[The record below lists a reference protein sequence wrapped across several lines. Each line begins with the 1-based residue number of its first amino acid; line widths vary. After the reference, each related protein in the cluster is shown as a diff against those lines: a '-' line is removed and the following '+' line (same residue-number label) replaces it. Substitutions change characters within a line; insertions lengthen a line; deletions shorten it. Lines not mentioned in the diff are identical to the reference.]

1 MTVEADTIAALGRAR
16 AAAPAMALATTAQK
30 NDFLR
35 RLADAIRGSRAEII
49 LANAIDLERARKSGR
64 GGAFVERLTLDDKRI
79 EAMAAGVLQVE
90 ALDDPVGTAIEKW
103 TRPNGLKIE
112 KIRVPIGV
120 IAMIYESRPNVTV
133 DAAALTLKAGNAV
146 ILRGG
151 SEALSSNGFL
161 AGLVARALNDAGLD
175 SDAGTFISDPNREVI
190 QVMKRSR
197 ELIDL
202 IIPRGGKSL
211 KDALAGSE
219 VPLLPHFDGI
229 CHTYVD
235 RFADLKMAE
244 NICLNAKCSRP
255 SVCNS
260 MEKLLVHRAVAEKFL
275 PSIAARMTTAGVELR
290 GDEAT
295 RKIVPAVR
303 AATVEDWDAEYL
315 DLILAI
321 KVVDSVDE
329 AIAFI
334 ARHGSHLADAIVTGD
349 AGTAARFERE
359 IDSATVYVNAS
370 TRFTDGFEFGFGAET
385 GISTNR
391 LHARGPMGLNE
402 LTTYKYVLR
411 GTGQVRA

>member
-1 MTVEADTIAALGRAR
+1 MSVDAQTIATLERAR
-16 AAAPAMALATTAQK
+16 AAAPRMALATTAEK

-35 RLADAIRGSRAEII
+35 RLARSIRDSTEEII
-49 LANAIDLERARKSGR
+49 RANAVDLERARKSGR
-64 GGAFVERLTLDDKRI
+64 GGAFVERLSLDDRRI

-120 IAMIYESRPNVTV
+120 IAIIYESRPNVTV

-146 ILRGG
+146 VLRGG

-161 AGLVARALNDAGLD
+161 AGLIARALQDAGLEPN
-175 SDAGTFISDPNREVI
+175 AATFVRDPDREVI
-190 QVMKRSR
+190 QVMKHTRD
-197 ELIDL
+197 LIDL

-211 KDALAGSE
+211 KDALEGSA

-235 RFADLKMAE
+235 RAADLKMAE
-244 NICLNAKCSRP
+244 EICINAKCSRP

-260 MEKLLVHRAVAEKFL
+260 MENLLVHREVAEKFL
-275 PSIAARMTTAGVELR
+275 PSLAARMTAAGVELR
-290 GDEAT
+290 GDTAA
-295 RKIVPAVR
+295 RKIVPSMR
-303 AATVEDWDAEYL
+303 AASDVDWDAEYL
-315 DLILAI
+315 DMILAVKI
-321 KVVDSVDE
+321 VDSFDD
-329 AIAFI
+329 ATAFI

-349 AGTAARFERE
+349 ADAATRFERE
-359 IDSATVYVNAS
+359 VDSATVYVNAS

-411 GTGQVRA
+411 GTGQVRT

>member
-1 MTVEADTIAALGRAR
+1 MTIESDTTAALKRAR
-16 AAAPAMALATTAQK
+16 GAAPKMAIASTPQK

-35 RLADAIRGSRAEII
+35 RLTSAIRGSRAEII
-49 LANAIDLERARKSGR
+49 RANAVDLERARKTGR

-90 ALDDPVGTAIEKW
+90 ALDDPIGTAIEKW

-112 KIRVPIGV
+112 KIRVPIGL

-133 DAAALTLKAGNAV
+133 DAAVLTLKAGNAV
-146 ILRGG
+146 VLRGG

-161 AGLVARALNDAGLD
+161 ADLISRALKEAGLD
-175 SDAGTFISDPNREVI
+175 PDSATFIRDPDREVI

-197 ELIDL
+197 EVIDL
-202 IIPRGGKSL
+202 IIPRGGQSL
-211 KDALAGSE
+211 KDALDGSA
-219 VPLLPHFDGI
+219 VPLLPHFDGK

-235 RFADLKMAE
+235 RAADLKMAE
-244 NICLNAKCSRP
+244 EICLNAKCSRP

-260 MEKLLVHRAVAEKFL
+260 MEKLLVHRGIAEKFL
-275 PSIAARMTTAGVELR
+275 PSLVARMTAARVEIR
-290 GDEAT
+290 GDDAT
-295 RKIVPAVR
+295 QKIVPTVR
-303 AATVEDWDAEYL
+303 PATDEDWDAEYL
-315 DLILAI
+315 DLILAV
-321 KVVDSVDE
+321 KVVDSIDE
-329 AIAFI
+329 AIEFI
-334 ARHGSHLADAIVTGD
+334 ARHGSHLADAIVTND
-349 AGTAARFERE
+349 AQTAARFERE
-359 IDSATVYVNAS
+359 VDSATVYVNAS

-402 LTTYKYVLR
+402 LTTYKYVVR

>member
-1 MTVEADTIAALGRAR
+1 MTIEADTAAALGRAR
-16 AAAPAMALATTAQK
+16 AAAPRMALATTAQK

-35 RLADAIRGSRAEII
+35 RLADAIRASCAEII
-49 LANAIDLERARKSGR
+49 RANAIDLERARKGGR
-64 GGAFVERLTLDDKRI
+64 TGAFVERLTLDDKRI

-90 ALDDPVGTAIEKW
+90 ALDDPVGTTIEKW

-112 KIRVPIGV
+112 KVRVPIGV

-146 ILRGG
+146 VLRGG

-161 AGLVARALNDAGLD
+161 AALISHALKEAGLD
-175 SDAGTFISDPNREVI
+175 SDAARFIRDPDREVI
-190 QVMKRSR
+190 QIMKRSR
-197 ELIDL
+197 DLLDL

-211 KDALAGSE
+211 KDALDGSA

-235 RFADLKMAE
+235 RFADLKMAQE
-244 NICLNAKCSRP
+244 ICVDAKCSRP

-260 MEKLLVHRAVAEKFL
+260 MEKLLVHRDVAEKFL
-275 PSIAARMTTAGVELR
+275 PALAAQMTAAGVELR
-290 GDEAT
+290 GDEPT

-303 AATVEDWDAEYL
+303 VAIDEDWDAEYL
-315 DLILAI
+315 DLILAV

-329 AIAFI
+329 AIEFI
-334 ARHGSHLADAIVTGD
+334 ARHGSHLADAIVTSD
-349 AGTAARFERE
+349 AQTAARFERE
-359 IDSATVYVNAS
+359 VDSATVYVNAS

>member
-1 MTVEADTIAALGRAR
+1 VTVEADTIAAIGRAR
-16 AAAPAMALATTAQK
+16 AASPAMAIATTRVK

-35 RLADAIRGSRAEII
+35 MLAGAIRESRAEII
-49 LANAIDLERARKSGR
+49 RANAIDLERARKSGR

-103 TRPNGLKIE
+103 TRPNGLEIE

-146 ILRGG
+146 VLRGG
-151 SEALSSNGFL
+151 SEALSSNAFL
-161 AGLVARALNDAGLD
+161 GGLISHALKNAGLNPDA
-175 SDAGTFISDPNREVI
+175 ATFIRDADREVI

-197 ELIDL
+197 DLIDM
-202 IIPRGGKSL
+202 IIPRGGQSL
-211 KDALAGSE
+211 KNALDGSA
-219 VPLLPHFDGI
+219 VPLLPHFDGK

-235 RFADLKMAE
+235 RAANLKMAE
-244 NICLNAKCSRP
+244 EICLNAKISRP

-275 PSIAARMTTAGVELR
+275 PSIVARMTAAGVEIR

-295 RKIVPAVR
+295 RKIVPSVR
-303 AATVEDWDAEYL
+303 AATDEDWDAEYL
-315 DLILAI
+315 DLILAV
-321 KVVDSVDE
+321 KVVDSIDE
-329 AIAFI
+329 AIEFI

-349 AGTAARFERE
+349 AETAARFERE
-359 IDSATVYVNAS
+359 VDSATVYVNAS

>member
-1 MTVEADTIAALGRAR
+1 MTIEADTAAALGRAR
-16 AAAPAMALATTAQK
+16 AAAPRMALATTAQK

-35 RLADAIRGSRAEII
+35 RLADAIRASCAEII
-49 LANAIDLERARKSGR
+49 RANAIDLERARKGGR
-64 GGAFVERLTLDDKRI
+64 TGAFVERLTLDDKRI

-90 ALDDPVGTAIEKW
+90 ALDDPVGTTIEKW

-112 KIRVPIGV
+112 KVRVPIGV

-146 ILRGG
+146 VLRGG

-161 AGLVARALNDAGLD
+161 AALISHALKEAGLD
-175 SDAGTFISDPNREVI
+175 SDAARFIRDPDREVI
-190 QVMKRSR
+190 QIMKRSR
-197 ELIDL
+197 DLLDL

-211 KDALAGSE
+211 KDALDGSA

-235 RFADLKMAE
+235 RFADLKMAQE
-244 NICLNAKCSRP
+244 ICVDAKCSRP

-260 MEKLLVHRAVAEKFL
+260 MEKLLVHRDVAEKFL
-275 PSIAARMTTAGVELR
+275 PALAAQMTAAGVELR
-290 GDEAT
+290 GDEPT

-303 AATVEDWDAEYL
+303 VAIDEDWDAEYL
-315 DLILAI
+315 DLILAV
-321 KVVDSVDE
+321 KVVDSLDQ
-329 AIAFI
+329 AIEFI
-334 ARHGSHLADAIVTGD
+334 ARHGSHLADAIVTSD
-349 AGTAARFERE
+349 AQTAARFERE
-359 IDSATVYVNAS
+359 VDSATVYVNAS

>member
-1 MTVEADTIAALGRAR
+1 MTIEADTAAALGRAR
-16 AAAPAMALATTAQK
+16 AAAPRMALATTAQK

-35 RLADAIRGSRAEII
+35 RLADAIRASCAEII
-49 LANAIDLERARKSGR
+49 RANAIDLERARKGGR
-64 GGAFVERLTLDDKRI
+64 TGAFVERLTLDDKRI

-90 ALDDPVGTAIEKW
+90 ALDDPVGTTIEKW

-112 KIRVPIGV
+112 KVRVPIGV

-146 ILRGG
+146 VLRGG

-161 AGLVARALNDAGLD
+161 AALIAHALKEAGLD
-175 SDAGTFISDPNREVI
+175 SDAATFIRDPDREVI
-190 QVMKRSR
+190 QIMKRSR
-197 ELIDL
+197 DLLDL

-211 KDALAGSE
+211 KDALDGSA

-235 RFADLKMAE
+235 RFADLKMAQE
-244 NICLNAKCSRP
+244 ICVDAKCSRP

-275 PSIAARMTTAGVELR
+275 PALAAQMTAAGVELR
-290 GDEAT
+290 GDEPT

-303 AATVEDWDAEYL
+303 VAIDEDWDAEYL
-315 DLILAI
+315 DLILAV

-329 AIAFI
+329 AIEFI
-334 ARHGSHLADAIVTGD
+334 ARHGSHLADAIVTSD
-349 AGTAARFERE
+349 AQTAARFERE
-359 IDSATVYVNAS
+359 VDSATVYVNAS

>member
-1 MTVEADTIAALGRAR
+1 MTVEADTIAALKRAR
-16 AAAPAMALATTAQK
+16 AAAPRMAIATTAEK

-35 RLADAIRGSRAEII
+35 RLASAIRGSRAEII
-49 LANAIDLERARKSGR
+49 RANAIDLERARKAGR
-64 GGAFVERLTLDDKRI
+64 GGAFVERLTLDDNRI

-90 ALDDPVGTAIEKW
+90 ALADPVGTTIEKW

-112 KIRVPIGV
+112 KIRVPIGM

-146 ILRGG
+146 VLRGG

-161 AGLVARALNDAGLD
+161 AGLVSRALKDAGLAA
-175 SDAGTFISDPNREVI
+175 DAATFIRDPDREVI
-190 QVMKRSR
+190 QIMKRSR

-211 KDALAGSE
+211 KEALDGSAI
-219 VPLLPHFDGI
+219 PLLPHFEGI

-235 RFADLKMAE
+235 RAADLKMAE
-244 NICLNAKCSRP
+244 EICINAKCSRP

-260 MEKLLVHRAVAEKFL
+260 MENLLVHREIAEKFL
-275 PSIAARMTTAGVELR
+275 PAIAARMTAAGVEIR
-290 GDEAT
+290 GDDAT
-295 RKIVPAVR
+295 RKVVPAAR
-303 AATVEDWDAEYL
+303 AATDEDWDTEYW
-315 DLILAI
+315 DLILAV
-321 KVVDSVDE
+321 KVVDSIDE

-334 ARHGSHLADAIVTGD
+334 ARHGSHLADAIVTND
-349 AGTAARFERE
+349 ADAAARFERE
-359 IDSATVYVNAS
+359 VDSATVYVNAS

-411 GTGQVRA
+411 GSGQVRV

>member
-1 MTVEADTIAALGRAR
+1 MSVEAETIAALERAR
-16 AAAPAMALATTAQK
+16 AAAPRMALATTAEK

-35 RLADAIRGSRAEII
+35 RLARSIRDSSAEII
-49 LANAIDLERARKSGR
+49 RANAIDLERARKSGR
-64 GGAFVERLTLDDKRI
+64 AGAFVERLTLDHRRI

-146 ILRGG
+146 VLRGG

-161 AGLVARALNDAGLD
+161 AGLIARALKDAGLD
-175 SDAGTFISDPNREVI
+175 ADAATFVRDPDREVI
-190 QVMKRSR
+190 QVMKRTR
-197 ELIDL
+197 DLIDL

-211 KDALAGSE
+211 KDALEGSA

-235 RFADLKMAE
+235 RAADLKMAE
-244 NICLNAKCSRP
+244 EICLNAKCSRP

-260 MEKLLVHRAVAEKFL
+260 MENLLVHRAVAEKLL
-275 PSIAARMTTAGVELR
+275 PTLAARMTAAGVELR
-290 GDEAT
+290 GDESS
-295 RKIVPAVR
+295 RKIVPTMRV
-303 AATVEDWDAEYL
+303 ATAEDWDAEYL
-315 DLILAI
+315 DLILAVKI
-321 KVVDSVDE
+321 VDSFDE

-349 AGTAARFERE
+349 ADAAARFERE
-359 IDSATVYVNAS
+359 VDSATVYVNAS

>member
-1 MTVEADTIAALGRAR
+1 MSVEAETIATLERAR
-16 AAAPAMALATTAQK
+16 AAAPRMALATTAEK

-35 RLADAIRGSRAEII
+35 RLARSIRDSSAEII
-49 LANAIDLERARKSGR
+49 RANALDLERAHKSGR
-64 GGAFVERLTLDDKRI
+64 GGAFLERLTLDQRRI
-79 EAMAAGVLQVE
+79 EAMTAGVLQVE
-90 ALDDPVGTAIEKW
+90 ALDDPVGTTIEKW
-103 TRPNGLKIE
+103 TRPNGLKVE

-146 ILRGG
+146 VLRGG

-161 AGLVARALNDAGLD
+161 AGLIARALKDAGLEA
-175 SDAGTFISDPNREVI
+175 DAATFVRDPDREVI
-190 QVMKRSR
+190 QVMKRTR
-197 ELIDL
+197 DLIDL

-211 KDALAGSE
+211 KDALEGSA

-235 RFADLKMAE
+235 RAADLKMAE
-244 NICLNAKCSRP
+244 EICLNAKCSRP

-260 MEKLLVHRAVAEKFL
+260 MENLLVHRAVAERFL
-275 PSIAARMTTAGVELR
+275 PSLAARMTAAGVELR
-290 GDEAT
+290 GDEAS
-295 RKIVPAVR
+295 RKIVPTMR
-303 AATVEDWDAEYL
+303 AATAEDWDAEYL
-315 DLILAI
+315 DMILAVKI
-321 KVVDSVDE
+321 VDSIDE

-334 ARHGSHLADAIVTGD
+334 ARHGSHLADAIVTAD
-349 AGTAARFERE
+349 AEAAARFERE
-359 IDSATVYVNAS
+359 VDSATVYVNAS

-411 GTGQVRA
+411 GTGQVRT

>member
-1 MTVEADTIAALGRAR
+1 MTVETETIAALTRAR

-35 RLADAIRGSRAEII
+35 RLATLIRESRAEII
-49 LANAIDLERARKSGR
+49 RANAIDLEHARKSGR

-79 EAMAAGVLQVE
+79 EAMAAGVLQVA
-90 ALDDPVGTAIEKW
+90 ALDDPVGSAIEKW

-146 ILRGG
+146 VLRGG

-161 AGLVARALNDAGLD
+161 AGLISRALKDAGLEP
-175 SDAGTFISDPNREVI
+175 DAATFIRDPDREVI
-190 QVMKRSR
+190 QEMKRSR
-197 ELIDL
+197 GLIDL
-202 IIPRGGKSL
+202 IIPRGGNAL
-211 KDALAGSE
+211 KHALEGSAI
-219 VPLLPHFDGI
+219 PLLPHFDGI

-235 RFADLKMAE
+235 RAADLKMAE
-244 NICLNAKCSRP
+244 EICVNAKCSRP

-260 MEKLLVHRAVAEKFL
+260 MENLLVHRGVAEKFL
-275 PSIAARMTTAGVELR
+275 PALATRMAAAGVELR
-290 GDEAT
+290 GDSAT
-295 RKIVPAVR
+295 RRIVPAAR
-303 AATVEDWDAEYL
+303 AATDEDWDTEYL
-315 DLILAI
+315 DLVLAV
-321 KVVDSVDE
+321 KVVDSIDE

-334 ARHGSHLADAIVTGD
+334 TRHGSHLADAIVTAD
-349 AGTAARFERE
+349 AQAAARFERE
-359 IDSATVYVNAS
+359 VDSATVYVNAS

-402 LTTYKYVLR
+402 LTTYKYLLR